1 MTKVFLLMIY
11 FVIYPLTFQ
20 QKYDLFQSS
29 IYLTQFGTRF
39 QPHDPIELLYTSSS
53 VSSLFRCSMLCNQ
66 NRQCRTFDYDQS
78 SLVCRL
84 FESEYSTGT
93 ILTNSSSF
101 TSRIGAIL
109 YNTTAT
115 SQFYSVYNQTCDHCS
130 TGSNRYLQCINNT
143 CQCPLNTYWNGQK
156 CLNQVYD
163 GSNCSSTL
171 SCRQDLNLT
180 CYPQTNT
187 CTTVCNTFGFQ
198 QPPALYG
205 TIAGGPQS
213 VISADFNKDGHWD
226 LAITDYYASSISI
239 LLGIGNGSFQQ
250 PATVYGPGGNNPF
263 WLVSEDFNKDG
274 NLDLAMCNEG
284 SNNIAIFL
292 GYGSGSFQTV
302 TTFASG
308 GTLPSSIVAADFN
321 NDNITN
327 LAVANTGSD
336 YITIFLGYGTG
347 GFQTPGTSYAASSH
361 PSFLVSGDFNSD
373 GRIDLAV
380 VCRVSNQL
388 LIFLGFGNG
397 SFQNNATYTTGSTPY
412 SVRTAD
418 FNGDSKLD
426 LAVANFYSNSVNIF
440 IGTGTGEF
448 IAASP
453 ATYATTG
460 DNPIDIAIQ
469 DLNGDSK
476 MDLAVCNQVGNTITV
491 FLGNGNG
498 TFGQGQNYTSMGQKL
513 QSIIAQDFNKDGKY
527 DLAVTNQDSNTLAI
541 LLTQCV

>member
-1 MTKVFLLMIY
+1 
-11 FVIYPLTFQ
+11 
-20 QKYDLFQSS
+20 
-29 IYLTQFGTRF
+29 
-39 QPHDPIELLYTSSS
+39 
-53 VSSLFRCSMLCNQ
+53 MLCNQ
-66 NRQCRTFDYDQS
+66 NRQCRTFDYDRS

-93 ILTNSSSF
+93 ILTNSSSL

-115 SQFYSVYNQTCDHCS
+115 SQFYSVYNQTCDQCS

-143 CQCPLNTYWNGQK
+143 CQCPLYTYWNGQK
-156 CLNQVYD
+156 CLNQVYK
-163 GSNCSSTL
+163 GSNCSSKL

-180 CYPQTNT
+180 CYTQTNT

-198 QPPALYG
+198 QPPALYS

-250 PATVYGPGGNNPF
+250 PAAVCGSGGVHPF
-263 WLVSEDFNKDG
+263 WLVSEDFDKDG
-274 NLDLAMCNEG
+274 NLDLAMCNEA
-284 SNNIAIFL
+284 SSNIAIFL
-292 GYGSGSFQTV
+292 GYGNGSFQMTATLV
-302 TTFASG
+302 SG

-321 NDNITN
+321 NDNKTD

-347 GFQTPGTSYAASSH
+347 GFQTPGTSYAAYSS
-361 PSFLVSGDFNSD
+361 PSLLISGDFNSD

-380 VCRVSNQL
+380 VCRGNDQL

-418 FNGDSKLD
+418 FTGDSKLD
-426 LAVANFYSNSVNIF
+426 LAVANFYSNSISIF

-453 ATYATTG
+453 ATYVTTSSS
-460 DNPIDIAIQ
+460 PIDIAIQ

-491 FLGNGNG
+491 FFGNGNG
-498 TFGQGQNYTSMGQKL
+498 TFGQGQDYSSAGQKL

-527 DLAVTNQDSNTLAI
+527 DLAVTNQNSNSLAI